1 MTEIKIQIKN
11 ICIRRNKSVMKA
23 PDKIY
28 ILPMQNPADGYVGI
42 AWSDKHGKMAEYVH
56 KDALLKWAKET
67 YLNENANAIRKVC
80 YKQLIDKLN
89 SM

>member
-1 MTEIKIQIKN
+1 M
-11 ICIRRNKSVMKA
+11 SKA

-42 AWSDKHGKMAEYVH
+42 AWSDKHGKMTEYIR
-56 KDALLKWAKET
+56 KDALLEWAEHRLEN
-67 YLNENANAIRKVC
+67 LNNVNFNEDNYDAGKSHILSD
-80 YKQLIDKLN
+80 LINKLN